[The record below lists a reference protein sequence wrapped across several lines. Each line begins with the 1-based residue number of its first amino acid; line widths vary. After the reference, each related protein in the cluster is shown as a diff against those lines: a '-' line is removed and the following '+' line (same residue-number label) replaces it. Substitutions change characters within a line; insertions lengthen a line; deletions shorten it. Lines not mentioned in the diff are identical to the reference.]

1 VYVPGRSSDLRIIS
15 PGCAFPPGKEA
26 VASGS
31 RQSPHT
37 APALKRYGFAPYS
50 LFSADPSDPRH
61 QIQYVRLFM
70 PSGRQKSNLLSRSPC
85 FPVVVCK
92 KMEYNFAN
100 KTRRISLTRISHKD
114 RCERPESALQQIAC
128 EKCGLSPSPQ
138 PKPAHAP
145 FSPLFLSVSG
155 LAVCPVRT
163 NQGKS
168 GAKPPPPG
176 H

>member
-70 PSGRQKSNLLSRSPC
+70 PSGRQKSNILSRSPC

-114 RCERPESALQQIAC
+114 RCERPESALNT
-128 EKCGLSPSPQ
+128 GLQ
-138 PKPAHAP
+138 RQKAHRHIEI
-145 FSPLFLSVSG
+145 FRGRFLELYPRRHGAFRPCSRS
-155 LAVCPVRT
+155 LVR
-163 NQGKS
+163 NAG
-168 GAKPPPPG
+168 
-176 H
+176 